1 MIKNARK
8 ILKYFNNTPSS
19 KGLAPSNIALQL
31 KLDYIEV
38 CNIIDYL
45 CEENL
50 IKPISLNSYNQV
62 YISTSK
68 GRNYF
73 KVSIKSFI
81 INFIYPIIIALI
93 SFVLSLLVK

>member
-8 ILKYFNNTPSS
+8 ILKCFNNSS

-31 KLDYIEV
+31 KLDYNEV
-38 CNIIDYL
+38 CNIVGYL
-45 CEENL
+45 CEEKL
-50 IKPISLNSYNQV
+50 IKPFSLTLDNQI

-73 KVSIKSFI
+73 KTSIKSFI
-81 INFIYPIIIALI
+81 INFIYPIITALI
-93 SFVLSLLVK
+93 SFVLGLLVK